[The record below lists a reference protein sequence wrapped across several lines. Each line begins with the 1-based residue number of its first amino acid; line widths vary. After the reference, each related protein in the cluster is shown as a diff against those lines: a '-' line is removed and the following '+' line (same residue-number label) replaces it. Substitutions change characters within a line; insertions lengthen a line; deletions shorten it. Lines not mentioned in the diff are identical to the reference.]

1 MKADVRKKSK
11 NNLQKIFLKLMN
23 SADFGKTMQ
32 DVKKYRNTKLVTAKA
47 RSYYLFLEPN
57 YRKTIFFEN
66 LLVMEMKNTQV
77 HMIEEED
84 SNV

>member
-32 DVKKYRNTKLVTAKA
+32 DVKKQKYQACN
-47 RSYYLFLEPN
+47 S
-57 YRKTIFFEN
+57 
-66 LLVMEMKNTQV
+66 
-77 HMIEEED
+77 
-84 SNV
+84 